1 MSQTKI
7 SIAINE
13 RIYLALFTRDAADIS
28 CDGAENVPPLHSV
41 TEADPVA
48 PWNSDPLPL
57 EIEWLSW
64 WENIVNR
71 RIDSINDGSSS
82 SSYWTIQEDLETIR
96 IYSELEQLQQ
106 LINRYADLSRFSLQ
120 GWRDGA
126 NFNFLDPLAKVKSV
140 VADGISTSLASSIV
154 NFDHSSQLI
163 ELTLD
168 IVPSSTVWILAPA
181 SGYLIATTQS
191 FERPN
196 PWLVSLIGQSARV
209 TRTN

>member
-13 RIYLALFTRDAADIS
+13 RIYLALFTRDAAGIA
-28 CDGAENVPPLHSV
+28 CDGIGNIPPLHSV
-41 TEADPVA
+41 TKADPVA
-48 PWNSDPLPL
+48 PWSSDPQSL
-57 EIEWLSW
+57 ESEWIGW
-64 WENIVNR
+64 WESIVNR
-71 RIDSINDGSSS
+71 RIDSINDRSATD
-82 SSYWTIQEDLETIR
+82 SYWLIREELETIR
-96 IYSELEQLQQ
+96 LYSELEHLQQ

-120 GWRDGA
+120 GWRDGPD
-126 NFNFLDPLAKVKSV
+126 FNFSDPLGRVKSV
-140 VADGISTSLASSIV
+140 VADGISSTPPNSLVS
-154 NFDHSSQLI
+154 FDNPDQLI

-168 IVPSSTVWILAPA
+168 IVPSDTVWILAPT

-196 PWLVSLIGQSARV
+196 PWLVSLIGQSTRV

>member
-1 MSQTKI
+1 MGQTKI

-13 RIYLALFTRDAADIS
+13 HIYLALFTRDAAGIA
-28 CDGAENVPPLHSV
+28 CDGIGNIPPLHCV
-41 TEADPVA
+41 TKGDPVA
-48 PWNSDPLPL
+48 PLIGDPLSL
-57 EIEWLSW
+57 EIEWVGW
-64 WENIVNR
+64 WESIVNR
-71 RIDSINDGSSS
+71 RIDSINDRSASN
-82 SSYWTIQEDLETIR
+82 SYWLIQDELETIR
-96 IYSELEQLQQ
+96 IYSELERLQQ

-126 NFNFLDPLAKVKSV
+126 DFNFSDPLGKVKSV
-140 VADGISTSLASSIV
+140 VADGISSSLSDPLVS
-154 NFDHSSQLI
+154 FDHPGQLI

-168 IVPSSTVWILAPA
+168 IVPSNTIWISAPA

-196 PWLVSLIGQSARV
+196 PWLSYLIGQSTRI